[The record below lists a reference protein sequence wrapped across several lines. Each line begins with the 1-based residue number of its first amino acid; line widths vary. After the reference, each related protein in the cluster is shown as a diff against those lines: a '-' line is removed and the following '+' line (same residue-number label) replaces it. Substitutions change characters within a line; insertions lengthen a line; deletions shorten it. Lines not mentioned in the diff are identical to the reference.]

1 MIAVPH
7 TQTKSLL
14 AIAVLV
20 VLAIPACQ
28 PKTSAEEIQARQRH
42 PLCYFEPLNDAK
54 LEAALFQMGQ
64 GGGLI
69 AATPKANEHTARQT
83 HDGYLVRGLAS
94 GVVMALGL
102 LGLGALA
109 AALILTL
116 GQRRPT
122 ARWAE
127 RLVQTL
133 ASEID
138 RLRALGK
145 AGDAFSRTIV
155 ERFEEPLTIATTR
168 AQKLLAR
175 AIPLSKRDGAPT
187 AKAHLESLHTQLE
200 GLLALVERAHLQVL
214 VWQERQHQEER
225 SALEAQVDQVIG
237 SLKSALDEVKA

>member
-1 MIAVPH
+1 VIAVPIL
-7 TQTKSLL
+7 QRLALPLL
-14 AIAVLV
+14 A
-20 VLAIPACQ
+20 LASVAALGCQ
-28 PKTSAEEIQARQRH
+28 PRTTDAEIQARQRH
-42 PLCYFEPLNDAK
+42 PLCYFEPLGDATI
-54 LEAALFQMGQ
+54 ESALFEIGH

-69 AATPKANEHTARQT
+69 AGARPAKDHTVKQT
-83 HDGYLVRGLAS
+83 KDGYLVRGFAS
-94 GVVMALGL
+94 SLVMALAL

-109 AALILTL
+109 AALVLTL

-127 RLVQTL
+127 RLVQSL

-145 AGDAFSRTIV
+145 SGDAVSKAIV
-155 ERFEEPLTIATTR
+155 ERFEEPLTTASAR

-175 AIPLSKRDGAPT
+175 AIPLTRRDGAPT

-225 SALEAQVDQVIG
+225 SALEAQIDQVIG